1 MDNPDQIT
9 SLEDI
14 ESPRSGP
21 KAKAQPQQAEE
32 AEDIRRKQVRSGSSP
47 ELEQRLTIL

>member
-14 ESPRSGP
+14 ESPRNGP
-21 KAKAQPQQAEE
+21 KAQPQQAEE
-32 AEDIRRKQVRSGSSP
+32 AEDIRRKQVRNGPSP
-47 ELEQRLTIL
+47 ELEQCLTFL